1 MSVPNDIR
9 LSVVI
14 PAYNERD
21 NIERTLR
28 QCHEALTRLC
38 REFEILVVNDC
49 STDGTG
55 ELAEDLARQL
65 PGVRVIHNPRNLRQG
80 ASLIR
85 GFQSARMDWVTHNA
99 MDYPFHLEDLE
110 RVFPLLAQHEVVAI
124 ARDQRPDSNL
134 YRRFLTSVNLFLL
147 RNFFGLRLK
156 DYNFVQVYR
165 RDVLQSLDFSATSTG
180 FLTPS
185 LLFQAHDR
193 GCRIAEITLPYWP
206 RERGVARSGNW
217 KVLRDTLRD
226 LLKFWWRR
234 QFQSPSRAPAKH
246 TTDHPSG

>member
-1 MSVPNDIR
+1 MR

-14 PAYNERD
+14 PAYNERE
-21 NIERTLR
+21 NLERTVT
-28 QCHEALTRLC
+28 QCHAALSRLC
-38 REFEILVVNDC
+38 REFEILIVNDC

-55 ELAEDLARQL
+55 ELAEALARRL
-65 PGVRVIHNPRNLRQG
+65 SGVRVLHNPRNLRQG
-80 ASLIR
+80 ASLVR
-85 GFQSARMDWVTHNA
+85 GFQAARMDWVTHNA

-110 RVFPLLAQHEVVAI
+110 RVFPLLETHEVVAI

-134 YRRFLTSVNLFLL
+134 YRRFLTGVNLFLL

-165 RDVLQSLDFSATSTG
+165 REVLQGLDFSATSTG

-206 RERGVARSGNW
+206 RERGVARSGHW

-226 LLKFWWRR
+226 LVKFWWRR
-234 QFQSPSRAPAKH
+234 LGRRRPSRAV
-246 TTDHPSG
+246 